1 VNAAESLPADV
12 LDAIYEAVGEKPCY
26 MWVPARQSINRRE
39 RDQYAVQLHEEG
51 YAAADIAVRLFISE
65 RTVWRI
71 LARERARRAS
81 SDRVSSGIQQGF
93 TPRT

>member
-1 VNAAESLPADV
+1 MAKRYVNAAETLPADL
-12 LDAIYEAVGEKPCY
+12 LDAVFKAVGEKPCY
-26 MWVPARQSINRRE
+26 MWVPARQSTNRHE

-71 LARERARRAS
+71 LRRERAQRAS
-81 SDRVSSGIQQGF
+81 SENAVGGRY
-93 TPRT
+93 

>member
-1 VNAAESLPADV
+1 MASRYVNAAETLSADL
-12 LDAIYEAVGEKPCY
+12 LDAVYKAVGEKPCY
-26 MWVPARQSINRRE
+26 MWVPARHSKNRLE

-71 LARERARRAS
+71 LAREKARRAS
-81 SDRVSSGIQQGF
+81 SEEAAGQQ
-93 TPRT
+93 